1 MKKTTHK
8 PGDLSFLTNA
18 KADLPKERGVKRNVT
33 AGSNYELDIR
43 DKYRA
48 LGFPHV
54 VSTRS
59 ENKTRD
65 GQKIDLINTDEW
77 KNGRF
82 PYNVQCKN
90 TCQHVEYHD
99 IFVGYPKYVKPK
111 RLEGEKIEKQILG
124 MPLIPGIVN
133 VIHHK
138 LTSNLP
144 ILTETTNGTKV
155 TNVEGKFL
163 PLGNYVILREEDW
176 FTIVAERVELL
187 ELKRAITSPLTE
199 MLRSHKTS

>member
-1 MKKTTHK
+1 MKVREIFINFEAMKKTHK

-18 KADLPKERGVKRNVT
+18 KADLPRERGVKRNIT
-33 AGSNYELDIR
+33 AGSNYELDTR

-65 GQKIDLINTDEW
+65 KQKIDLINTDEW
-77 KNGRF
+77 MHGRF

-90 TCQHVEYHD
+90 VSQHIEYHS

-111 RLEGEKIEKQILG
+111 RLNGEAIETEVPG
-124 MPLIPGIVN
+124 MPLIPGIIN

-138 LTSNLP
+138 FTSNVP
-144 ILTETTNGTKV
+144 IVTETATGTKV

-176 FTIVAERVELL
+176 FMIVAERL
-187 ELKRAITSPLTE
+187 ELQSLKS
-199 MLRSHKTS
+199 K